1 MIKTTIIRKF
11 FGIFAFHNVY
21 IVALIGKPGTGKSH
35 HSQRIASELNLELI
49 IDDGLLIKD
58 SRIVGG
64 RSAKNDQTRIAA
76 TKTAIFI
83 NKDQCE
89 SAKACIQEGH
99 ISRVLILGTSL
110 KMVNRIANQLGLGK
124 ICKIIRT
131 EEILTPN
138 ELQSAQ
144 NQRKALGRHIIPVPA
159 MEVHKRYPTIFFDSV
174 QMVIKKYKKNGSIQ
188 KMNLESSIVRPK
200 FGDHCTISISENA
213 IRQMITS
220 IVSNIN
226 KDIFIKNIKIKWVR
240 SDACRILLNV
250 TLRNITNMSKEIIC
264 VSESIKT
271 HIESSI
277 GLVVEMVDISI
288 SSVESSNQQS
298 EFLNKNY
305 IPKTE

>member
-1 MIKTTIIRKF
+1 MITTTIIQKF
-11 FGIFAFHNVY
+11 FGIFAIHNLY
-21 IVALIGKPGTGKSH
+21 IVALIGKPGTGKSY

-49 IDDGLLIKD
+49 IDDGLLIKN
-58 SRIVGG
+58 SRIIGG
-64 RSAKNDQTRIAA
+64 CSAKNDQTRIAA

-89 SAKACIQEGH
+89 SAKTCLQKEH
-99 ISRVLILGTSL
+99 VSRVLILGTSL
-110 KMVNRIANQLGLGK
+110 KMVKRIVNQLGLGK

-138 ELQSAQ
+138 ELQLAQ
-144 NQRKALGRHIIPVPA
+144 NQRKELGRHIIPVPA
-159 MEVHKRYPTIFFDSV
+159 MEVHKRYPSIFFDSV
-174 QMVIKKYKKNGSIQ
+174 QMVINKYKKNGSIQ
-188 KMNLESSIVRPK
+188 RMNLESSIVRPN

-213 IRQMITS
+213 IRQMITT

-226 KDIFIKNIKIKWVR
+226 KDIIIKTIKIKWVR

-250 TLRNITNMSKEIIC
+250 TLRNIINMSREIMY
-264 VSESIKT
+264 VSENIKS

-288 SSVESSNQQS
+288 SSVESPNQKS
-298 EFLNKNY
+298 EILNKNI
-305 IPKTE
+305 IPKMD